1 MTRARH
7 EGLLNNDLSMKTLL
21 DEINIFRSK
30 LGSLLDYDWI
40 SMPLVYTQVVTLAVY
55 SYSLTA
61 LIGKQYIAEADHT
74 GLDLYFPILPVL
86 EFFFYMGWLK
96 VAEVLINPFG
106 DDDDDFEVVW
116 MIDRNIQVVQFLF
129 IKTALFILYY
139 NRYHIY

>member
-1 MTRARH
+1 MSWASNIVTRARH
-7 EGLLNNDLSMKTLL
+7 EGLISNDISMKTLL
-21 DEINIFRSK
+21 DEINVFRSK

-55 SYSLTA
+55 SYFLTA
-61 LIGKQYIAEADHT
+61 LIGKQYIAKSEHA
-74 GLDLYFPILPVL
+74 LVDLYFPILPVL

-116 MIDRNIQVVQFLF
+116 MIDRNIQVIV
-129 IKTALFILYY
+129 
-139 NRYHIY
+139 

>member
-1 MTRARH
+1 MDAV
-7 EGLLNNDLSMKTLL
+7 LA
-21 DEINIFRSK
+21 EINKFRSQ

-55 SYSLTA
+55 AYFATA
-61 LIGKQYIAEADHT
+61 LIGKQYIAENNN
-74 GLDLYFPILPVL
+74 GGIDLYFPILPVL

-116 MIDRNIQVVQFLF
+116 MIDRNIQVCTLIVKKNGPKRNFQP
-129 IKTALFILYY
+129 KPKP
-139 NRYHIY
+139 